1 MKFNIMR
8 NLVALL
14 LSVFAI
20 TAFAQDVNQ
29 AGDLFNEGNQA
40 VKSNNFELAIEKYTK
55 AMEVAEQVGPEGEMI
70 VINVQSQLPQLYY
83 KQGVTDFKEKN
94 IEKAIGEFEKAIEFG
109 KKYNDPNTVE
119 KAEETIPKLYY
130 SKGNSYYKEDDYD
143 NALSSFK
150 QAAEIAPD
158 YSRAFWGMG
167 LAYNKLGETK
177 NMKTSFEKA
186 LQLAQAD
193 GDDKMEGKIR
203 KTAKKLLQSN
213 GAKKLQ
219 AQDWDAA
226 LVCLDASLSFDP
238 DNADT
243 YYYMALASNGL
254 NKYDDAVS
262 AAKKGLEMSADKN
275 VEYKAKFYYE
285 LGNALKGKGQNT
297 AACDAYKNAKY
308 GRFTESAE
316 YELTQ
321 VLKCN

>member
-1 MKFNIMR
+1 MKFNIMK

-14 LSVFAI
+14 FSVFAV

-40 VKSNNFELAIEKYTK
+40 VKNNQFELAIEKYTQ

-70 VINVQSQLPQLYY
+70 VINVQSQIPQLYY
-83 KQGVTDFKEKN
+83 KIGVVDFKEKN
-94 IEKAIGEFEKAIEFG
+94 IEKAIDEFEKAIDYG

-119 KAEETIPKLYY
+119 KAEKTIPKLYY
-130 SKGNSYYKEDDYD
+130 SQGNSWYREDDYD
-143 NALSSFK
+143 NALASFK
-150 QAAEIAPD
+150 KAAEIAPD

-167 LAYNKLGETK
+167 LSYNKLGETK

-203 KTAKKLLQSN
+203 KTAKKLLQAN

-219 AQDWDAA
+219 AQNWDAA

-243 YYYMALASNGL
+243 YYYMALANNGL
-254 NKYDDAVS
+254 NKYDKAVS
-262 AAKKGLEMSADKN
+262 AAKKGLEISADKN

-285 LGNALKGKGQNT
+285 LGNALKGKGQNSDAC
-297 AACDAYKNAKY
+297 AAFKNAKY

>member
-1 MKFNIMR
+1 MKFNIMK

-20 TAFAQDVNQ
+20 TVLAQDINQ
-29 AGDLFNEGNQA
+29 AGDLFNEGNEA

-70 VINVQSQLPQLYY
+70 VINAQSQLPKLYY

-94 IEKAIGEFEKAIEFG
+94 IEKAIGEFENAIEYG
-109 KKYNDPNTVE
+109 KKYNDPGTVE

-130 SKGNSYYKEDDYD
+130 SQGNDYYEADDFD
-143 NALSSFK
+143 NALASFK
-150 QAAEIAPD
+150 KAGEIAPD

-167 LAYNKLGETK
+167 IAYNKLGETK
-177 NMKTSFEKA
+177 NMKTAFEKA

-193 GDDKMEGKIR
+193 GDDKMEGKVR
-203 KTAKKLLQSN
+203 ETAKKLLQAN

-243 YYYMALASNGL
+243 YYYMALANNGL
-254 NKYDDAVS
+254 NKYDE
-262 AAKKGLEMSADKN
+262 AAEAANKGLEMSADKN

-285 LGNALKGKGQNT
+285 LGNALKGKGQHGD
-297 AACDAYKNAKY
+297 ACAAYKNAKY

>member
-1 MKFNIMR
+1 MKINIMK
-8 NLVALL
+8 NLVALM
-14 LSVFAI
+14 LSVFTI
-20 TAFAQDVNQ
+20 TVFAQDINQ

-40 VKSNNFELAIEKYTK
+40 VKNNNFELAIEKYTK

-70 VINVQSQLPQLYY
+70 VINAQSQIPQLYY
-83 KQGVTDFKEKN
+83 KVGVVDFKDKK
-94 IEKAIGEFEKAIEFG
+94 IEKAIGEFENAIEFG

-130 SKGNSYYKEDDYD
+130 SQGNTFYKDEDYEI
-143 NALSSFK
+143 ALASFK
-150 QAAEIAPD
+150 KAGEIAPD
-158 YSRAFWGMG
+158 YSRAFYGMG
-167 LAYNKLGETK
+167 LAYNKMGETK

-186 LQLAQAD
+186 LELANAD
-193 GDDKMEGKIR
+193 GDDKMEDKIR
-203 KTAKKLLQSN
+203 KTAKKLLQTS

-219 AQDWDAA
+219 AQDWEAA

-238 DNADT
+238 ENADT
-243 YYYMALASNGL
+243 YYYMALANNGL
-254 NKYDDAVS
+254 SKFDAAET
-262 AAKKGLEMSADKN
+262 AAKKGLEMSSEKN
-275 VEYKAKFYYE
+275 VEYKAKFFYE

-297 AACDAYKNAKY
+297 QACDAYKNAKY